1 MSQKLT
7 DLMQSTAAEEEI
19 KFYFVTKS
27 GSIDDASE
35 DLKYSFKIITDFS
48 SSTENLQ
55 WLSEAECLS
64 FDALTLTKENV
75 FILEEFE
82 GESFDHLS
90 STKAI
95 VIGPR
100 VLINCQLTNDVV
112 PNISSPIY
120 TLAMKDFI
128 VCLSGISME
137 KRAEI
142 HKLVG
147 YMGGLSSGGLIESTT
162 HLITNTAMSPKYE
175 KAAARNMK
183 IMSENWVFDVWNLSK
198 IDDDSYRTVEFYQK
212 HKFPIF
218 HNLVITST
226 GITEADKNEIANL
239 INSNG
244 GTYSGSFKS
253 KVTDILI
260 TQPNQ
265 KDSQKFKAAVKCR
278 KECLMVDWIKDS
290 VSKGYMLPF
299 VSYRIYTG
307 HASRDDV
314 LNSTQATNRTLRT
327 DIFNPDGTQLSA
339 IMSDF
344 SIAET
349 TSALTPM
356 KKSPPKQS
364 NYKTVLNAIDIGLVK
379 NAKGCL
385 DGCTIWLCGFDASDT
400 DKLKKI
406 INIGGGTRI
415 DEHGPDVEYVIV
427 GKPNT
432 AELTYLKSLEE
443 SNIVTMNWLAACIN
457 AKRCADPK
465 EFIYKLQASTNDSVQ
480 TVPSPASR
488 KNIEDMNPFRRPG
501 YVPRMLNMNDVDEEI
516 KKRNEKTLLDQY
528 SQPTIVKAVNVQRE
542 ETNVCG
548 ETAEESDQIDPNL
561 FRGVIFALFAFSE
574 ESTQELLTEIEEA
587 GGTTIDVNDFSKT
600 VNYLIVPS
608 DTYDIGDCGYKAK
621 EIVTE
626 LWIQECLGSN
636 ALVDIKYYHRAI
648 IVREDCKPLSG
659 LTIVFSTYT
668 TPERDFLY
676 SLAQALGG
684 VVNDRYMRNQKPILI
699 CPTPLGNKYFGAIK
713 WNLPV
718 VTCEWLRECL
728 KQRANVPME
737 KYAVADPKRTEKEN
751 SSDNAGSE
759 QTEKFEKSNKASDD
773 KTTDPIQPAVDAD
786 DVKVS
791 ENKIASPMTPAQHPR
806 VTSLKSVFHFR
817 SPGSPKT
824 PERRPPSDAVI
835 TPITELVDCI
845 ESPRARKM
853 IYDMY
858 KEADEAETPLT
869 KRRKREEATD
879 SPPPSLSKILPNVF
893 DIIDRNF
900 VEVPKPPDS
909 TPFVEYRKRMYRK
922 FLGKDYDGTPLRAPI
937 NQGSEKENPQENHEI
952 APQPASTVVEQDNA
966 TAGQEKGSGDGAT
979 QVINFMK
986 EVEGI
991 KNRSSRTSCPSTQQM
1006 PTHDS
1011 PTDEE
1016 ENPKEQHDEMVGWN
1030 DPPWES
1036 ERHVNESRST
1046 STVPM
1051 RFSLGATTIDAEL
1064 KKKIEALG
1072 GTVCEESSAFDPSC
1086 THLICLKLN
1095 QSEKTFSVIAS
1106 GRWLL
1111 CPAYIEDSFAAGRFL
1126 NEEEYEWGNP
1136 KADPKLPNDIDVK
1149 TKNIARM
1156 NYKWRTELKLRS
1168 EKENRKVGIF
1178 SSIRAILHTNR
1189 KDSFK
1194 RLLEAGC
1201 GVVVDLK
1208 QPYTKQEDFQGITH
1222 CFVDKR
1228 MAEMSTAEKGALI
1241 AAGVHIV
1248 TMLYIQ
1254 ACVEQDVM
1262 PNVKDFAAR

>member
-1 MSQKLT
+1 
-7 DLMQSTAAEEEI
+7 
-19 KFYFVTKS
+19 
-27 GSIDDASE
+27 
-35 DLKYSFKIITDFS
+35 
-48 SSTENLQ
+48 
-55 WLSEAECLS
+55 
-64 FDALTLTKENV
+64 
-75 FILEEFE
+75 
-82 GESFDHLS
+82 
-90 STKAI
+90 
-95 VIGPR
+95 
-100 VLINCQLTNDVV
+100 
-112 PNISSPIY
+112 
-120 TLAMKDFI
+120 
-128 VCLSGISME
+128 
-137 KRAEI
+137 
-142 HKLVG
+142 
-147 YMGGLSSGGLIESTT
+147 
-162 HLITNTAMSPKYE
+162 
-175 KAAARNMK
+175 
-183 IMSENWVFDVWNLSK
+183 
-198 IDDDSYRTVEFYQK
+198 
-212 HKFPIF
+212 
-218 HNLVITST
+218 
-226 GITEADKNEIANL
+226 
-239 INSNG
+239 
-244 GTYSGSFKS
+244 
-253 KVTDILI
+253 
-260 TQPNQ
+260 
-265 KDSQKFKAAVKCR
+265 
-278 KECLMVDWIKDS
+278 
-290 VSKGYMLPF
+290 
-299 VSYRIYTG
+299 
-307 HASRDDV
+307 
-314 LNSTQATNRTLRT
+314 
-327 DIFNPDGTQLSA
+327 
-339 IMSDF
+339 MSDF

-356 KKSPPKQS
+356 KKSSPKQS

-432 AELTYLKSLEE
+432 AELTYLKSLDE

-465 EFIYKLQASTNDSVQ
+465 EFLYKLQASISDSVQ

-501 YVPRMLNMNDVDEEI
+501 YVPRMLNMNDDDEEI

-528 SQPTIVKAVNVQRE
+528 SQPAIVKEVNVQRE
-542 ETNVCG
+542 ETNACS

-587 GGTTIDVNDFSKT
+587 GGRTVDVNDFSKT
-600 VNYLIVPS
+600 VDYLIVPS
-608 DTYDIGDCGYKAK
+608 DTYDIGQCEYKAK

-626 LWIQECLGSN
+626 LWIQECLGGN

-648 IVREDCKPLSG
+648 IIEENCKPLSG

-684 VVNDRYMRNQKPILI
+684 VVNDRYMRNQKPILV
-699 CPTPLGNKYFGAIK
+699 CPTPLGNKYFGAVK

-728 KQRANVPME
+728 KQQAKVPMK
-737 KYAVADPKRTEKEN
+737 KYVVADPRRAEKEN
-751 SSDNAGSE
+751 SSDNEGRE
-759 QTEKFEKSNKASDD
+759 QTQKFEKSNKANDENTD
-773 KTTDPIQPAVDAD
+773 TDPIQPSVDAAATKD
-786 DVKVS
+786 QKIDKSNEANDKNTTDPTQPPVDAAAAKES
-791 ENKIASPMTPAQHPR
+791 ENKIATPMTSAQHPR
-806 VTSLKSVFHFR
+806 VTSLKSFFAFR
-817 SPGSPKT
+817 SPPKT
-824 PERRPPSDAVI
+824 PERRLPSGEVV

-845 ESPRARKM
+845 ESPKTRKM

-858 KEADEAETPLT
+858 KEMEDAQTPLT

-893 DIIDRNF
+893 DIIDSHY
-900 VEVPKPPDS
+900 VEVPKPPAS
-909 TPFVEYRKRMYRK
+909 TPFVEYRKRVWRK
-922 FLGKDYDGTPLRAPI
+922 FLGDDYTGTPLRAPVE
-937 NQGSEKENPQENHEI
+937 STPLRAPVESRKEDPQEN
-952 APQPASTVVEQDNA
+952 QPVSNVVEQDNA
-966 TAGQEKGSGDGAT
+966 TAGQEKTSGDGAT
-979 QVINFMK
+979 QVINFIN
-986 EVEGI
+986 EVKGI
-991 KNRSSRTSCPSTQQM
+991 KNRSSRTSCPATQKM
-1006 PTHDS
+1006 STHDS
-1011 PTDEE
+1011 PTDGDEE
-1016 ENPKEQHDEMVGWN
+1016 ENPKEQHEQHDEQMVGWN

-1036 ERHVNESRST
+1036 ERPINESRST
-1046 STVPM
+1046 CNVPM
-1051 RFSLGATTIDAEL
+1051 IFSLGATTIDAEF
-1064 KKKIEALG
+1064 KKKIETLG
-1072 GTVCEESSAFDPSC
+1072 GKVCEESIAFDPSC
-1086 THLICLKLN
+1086 THLICLKLS

-1111 CPAYIEDSFAAGRFL
+1111 CPAYIDDSFAAGRFL

-1136 KADPKLPNDIDVK
+1136 KAASKLPNEIDEK
-1149 TKNIARM
+1149 TNNIARA
-1156 NYKWRTELKLRS
+1156 NYKWRMELKLRS

-1178 SSIRAILHTNR
+1178 SGIRAILHTNR

-1201 GVVVDLK
+1201 GVVVDLQ

-1222 CFVDKR
+1222 CFVDRR
-1228 MAEMSTAEKGALI
+1228 MAPMTSAEKGALI

-1262 PNVKDFAAR
+1262 PNVKDFAVR